1 MPEYVLLLYDA
12 ETPMTRFSP
21 DEMQTVIQRYGA
33 WMARLAQSGTLLG
46 GQKLTDNAGRVLRK
60 QEDKLA
66 VTDGPYT
73 ELKEMIGGFFHIK
86 ADDYQQAVQIARDCP
101 HLEYGT
107 VEIREIERTA
117 PV

>member
-1 MPEYVLLLYDA
+1 
-12 ETPMTRFSP
+12 
-21 DEMQTVIQRYGA
+21 
-33 WMARLAQSGTLLG
+33 
-46 GQKLTDNAGRVLRK
+46 
-60 QEDKLA
+60 
-66 VTDGPYT
+66 
-73 ELKEMIGGFFHIK
+73 MIGGFFHIK